1 MMALEKQ
8 IAALNNV
15 GVSYLVQ
22 RDFPNAI
29 EALKGALGIVK
40 QNCQILS
47 ATETQSRC
55 ADCRTEDDGS
65 FRKRVRRSPK
75 TYLSSLEADVSST
88 ETFEDDW
95 SVGVHTTGIR
105 IEGDFCEDDYENAK
119 CASATVIFNLA
130 SVFHIKSLSQSGCQK
145 EMQKAKTL
153 YLHVYGLISGVISTL
168 NDSKKK
174 AVATGNP
181 VVDFLYLAVANNMA
195 HANLDVFGDQ
205 ETSSALFHKL
215 VFFALSVR
223 EEAFGQ
229 GTLAQSV
236 NMQLDIFL
244 QNAVCARVSSQVTA
258 PAA

>member
-1 MMALEKQ
+1 MSE
-8 IAALNNV
+8 
-15 GVSYLVQ
+15 
-22 RDFPNAI
+22 
-29 EALKGALGIVK
+29 
-40 QNCQILS
+40 
-47 ATETQSRC
+47 
-55 ADCRTEDDGS
+55 
-65 FRKRVRRSPK
+65 
-75 TYLSSLEADVSST
+75 
-88 ETFEDDW
+88 
-95 SVGVHTTGIR
+95 
-105 IEGDFCEDDYENAK
+105 
-119 CASATVIFNLA
+119 
-130 SVFHIKSLSQSGCQK
+130 